1 MSANMKPAPTGSDK
15 LLVEIGKSIMPKAIV
30 ISIVAH
36 VVLTIL
42 TSFSLFA
49 DWASDPDYRF
59 RAPATI
65 NQKKAQKAREAE
77 ELKRKQDAEEKAK
90 KAAAEAAAAA
100 KTNKV
105 EKAAANVKD
114 AGKTVESSAAKAADA
129 KAPAQAKAEDG
140 KVTPPEVQPLPPKA
154 SFEYGDDL
162 SLD

>member
-1 MSANMKPAPTGSDK
+1 MSTNVKPAPTGSDK

-49 DWASDPDYRF
+49 DWAADPDYRF

-77 ELKRKQDAEEKAK
+77 DLRRKQEAEEKAK
-90 KAAAEAAAAA
+90 KAAADAAAAA

-105 EKAAANVKD
+105 AKAAAPAKE
-114 AGKTVESSAAKAADA
+114 AAAAKGAEA
-129 KAPAQAKAEDG
+129 KGTEAKAKAEDG